1 MEEHAT
7 ILQDFLCIFIY
18 CMIVFLLLKGYSKP
32 YNTKKPNLILAIALI
47 IVLCVFSYIDGD
59 YFHYK
64 ILYLQERYGIKSRLE
79 DVYGWIIYNMSPTY
93 TAFRIIVWGSATI
106 LLVWAIRRLSDNF
119 NMTIFI
125 YTLCYLPWFIYAR
138 ASLSIALIML
148 GLSLL
153 IKPLGGKRFVSL
165 LFGVALIGSS
175 WYFHQSA
182 LIGIV
187 AAVGALA
194 MKNLKKKSTSI
205 LIIILVPIAM
215 FVMGYLLNNFMVMD
229 LESDSSMITSSR
241 RVDYFEV
248 DTSSSLFGE
257 GIGFVIQNLLS
268 LGSLYLSA
276 FLYYLLIND
285 GIYGQMN
292 EAVRICSSYVF
303 IITLAALG
311 VALNSIG
318 NTYVLH
324 YRILFFAM
332 PANAVFLTT
341 VNMNKLKRPLYKIIF
356 GMAAIGSI
364 YSMIYSFYRVIVTN
378 I

>member
-7 ILQDFLCIFIY
+7 ILQDLFCIIIY
-18 CMIVFLLLKGYSKP
+18 SMIVFLLLKGYSRP
-32 YNTKKPNLILAIALI
+32 YKIKKQNRIMAIMLI

-64 ILYLQERYGIKSRLE
+64 ILYLQEQYGIKSRLE
-79 DVYGWIIYNMSPTY
+79 DVYGWIIHNISPTY
-93 TAFRIIVWGSATI
+93 TVFRIIVWGSATI
-106 LLVWAIRRLSDNF
+106 LLVGAVRRLSDNL
-119 NMTIFI
+119 NMTLFIFTI
-125 YTLCYLPWFIYAR
+125 CYLPWFIYAR
-138 ASLSIALIML
+138 ASLSMAIIML

-153 IKPLGGKRFVSL
+153 IKPLGSRRFVSL
-165 LFGVALIGSS
+165 LLGVALIGSS
-175 WYFHQSA
+175 WFFHQSA

-215 FVMGYLLNNFMVMD
+215 FVVGYLLNKFMVMD

-241 RVDYFEV
+241 RNDYFEV
-248 DTSSSLFGE
+248 DTSSSLLGE

-276 FLYYLLIND
+276 FLYFLLIND

-292 EAVRICSSYVF
+292 EAVRICSSTSV
-303 IITLAALG
+303 
-311 VALNSIG
+311 S
-318 NTYVLH
+318 
-324 YRILFFAM
+324 
-332 PANAVFLTT
+332 
-341 VNMNKLKRPLYKIIF
+341 
-356 GMAAIGSI
+356 
-364 YSMIYSFYRVIVTN
+364 
-378 I
+378 